1 MAGLS
6 ETSVISQRLKEWKAH
21 RVLSCLGFIAQ
32 LHLKKENRVSVT
44 QETKAEDSELY
55 RLEYGQG
62 GGFMSDGCGVPRV
75 HP

>member
-1 MAGLS
+1 MESSSGS
-6 ETSVISQRLKEWKAH
+6 ELPWIHSTTTPQE
-21 RVLSCLGFIAQ
+21 G
-32 LHLKKENRVSVT
+32 NRVSVT